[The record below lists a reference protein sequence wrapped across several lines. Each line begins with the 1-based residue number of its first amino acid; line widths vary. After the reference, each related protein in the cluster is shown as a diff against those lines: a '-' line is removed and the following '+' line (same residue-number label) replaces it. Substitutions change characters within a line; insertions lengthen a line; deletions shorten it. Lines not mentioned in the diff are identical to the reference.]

1 MGTPE
6 HRSNR
11 PTSYS
16 KEKRTVRG
24 EFVIFTNGIKVS
36 GLTKREKKFVE
47 FLMGRGE
54 PASIVKIREA
64 GIVFGKSPKG
74 FDRGVASVNEK
85 LRDEG
90 ANWEITRTTLPGEAT
105 PSFLLRELIKKED
118 K

>member
-16 KEKRTVRG
+16 KENRTVRQ
-24 EFVIFTNGIKVS
+24 EFVIFPNGVKVR
-36 GLTKREKKFVE
+36 GFTKKEKKFVE

-54 PASIVKIREA
+54 PASIVEIREA

-74 FDRGVASVNEK
+74 LDRGVTSVNEK
-85 LRDEG
+85 LGDVG
-90 ANWEITRTTLPGEAT
+90 ANWKITRTTLPGEAT
-105 PSFLLRELIKKED
+105 PSFLLGELIKKED